1 MMKEKRILEMTHAA
15 LREYVLRRD
24 KKSCQWPGCGVQEE
38 VDVLFIMED
47 EKGKEGERFQNGIT
61 LCRTHMD
68 IVNLHDK
75 TFGPLMYDLIR
86 LVEFEQNLKDT
97 EQTIKSILSR

>member
-1 MMKEKRILEMTHAA
+1 MMREKRIWEMTPAV
-15 LREYVLRRD
+15 LREYVFRRD
-24 KKSCQWPGCGVQEE
+24 KNSCQWPGCGVQDG
-38 VDVLFIMED
+38 VDVLFILED
-47 EKGKEGERFQNGIT
+47 EKEKEGERFQNGIT
-61 LCRTHMD
+61 LCRAHMD

-86 LVEFEQNLKDT
+86 LVEFEQNLQDT